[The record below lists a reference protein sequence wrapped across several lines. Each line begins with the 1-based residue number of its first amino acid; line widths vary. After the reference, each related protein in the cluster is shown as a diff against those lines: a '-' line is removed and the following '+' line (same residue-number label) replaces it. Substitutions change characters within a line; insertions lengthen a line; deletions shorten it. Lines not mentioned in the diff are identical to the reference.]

1 MFEARATSFEPHRR
15 YMPRAKLTV
24 TLPESLWIHEI
35 STAYPDTTFRVS
47 SVLPGADVAIG
58 VVELTAPNPVPI
70 LAAIDERSD
79 IRDLELLWKHDET
92 ALLQVETSNPS
103 VLAPMQQAGVPM
115 ETPFA
120 VEDGVVTW
128 ELTTSADRLS
138 TLGDAFDERGVEYR
152 LEYVHAVD
160 ASRAENPLT
169 DRQREVFLTALEA
182 GYYDVPREATLTDV
196 ASALGVTKST
206 CSDVLHR
213 AESTIA
219 HWFAEEH
226 VGRASYG

>member
-1 MFEARATSFEPHRR
+1 
-15 YMPRAKLTV
+15 MPRAKLTV
-24 TLPESLWIHEI
+24 QLPEPLWIHEI
-35 STAYPDTTFRVS
+35 STSHPDTTFRVS
-47 SVLPGADVAIG
+47 SVLPRSDVTIG
-58 VVELTAPNPVPI
+58 IIELVASNPVPI
-70 LAAIDERSD
+70 LAAIDGESD

-92 ALLQVETSNPS
+92 ALLQVEASNPS
-103 VLAPMQQAGVPM
+103 LLVPVQQAGVPM

-138 TLGDAFDERGVEYR
+138 TLGDAFDEHGIEYR
-152 LEYVHAVD
+152 IEHVHAVD
-160 ASRAENPLT
+160 ARRAESLLT
-169 DRQREVFLTALEA
+169 DRQLEVFLTALDA

-219 HWFAEEH
+219 HWFAEKH
-226 VGRASYG
+226 VDALSRGR

>member
-1 MFEARATSFEPHRR
+1 
-15 YMPRAKLTV
+15 MPRAKLTV
-24 TLPESLWIHEI
+24 SLPESLWIHEI

-47 SVLPGADVAIG
+47 SVLPGSDVAIG
-58 VVELTAPNPVPI
+58 VIELMAPNPVPI
-70 LAAIDERSD
+70 LAAIDDRSD

-103 VLAPMQQAGVPM
+103 LLGPMQRAGVPM

-120 VEDGVVTW
+120 VADGAVTW
-128 ELTTSADRLS
+128 ELTTSSDRLS
-138 TLGDAFDERGVEYR
+138 TLGNAFDERGIEYR
-152 LEYVHAVD
+152 IEYVRAVD
-160 ASRAENPLT
+160 ATRAENPLT
-169 DRQREVFLTALEA
+169 DRQLEVFRTALEA
-182 GYYDVPREATLTDV
+182 GYYDVPREATLTEV

-213 AESTIA
+213 AESSIA

-226 VGRASYG
+226 VSRASYEQ